1 MRIVQM
7 HYMILLDL
15 MCAKCQARSGGLR
28 KISPVVDGPE
38 VITALLLFPS
48 GQLEINLSIFLDIKR
63 LCHVLELLAGITVVL
78 KRLNTSV
85 SDGVWLPRLWSLT
98 SATGGVQDL
107 SAGLVASLCRSD
119 IDRTRAHGHRMET

>member
-1 MRIVQM
+1 
-7 HYMILLDL
+7 
-15 MCAKCQARSGGLR
+15 
-28 KISPVVDGPE
+28 

-48 GQLEINLSIFLDIKR
+48 GQLEINLGIFLDIKR

-85 SDGVWLPRLWSLT
+85 SNEVLLPRLWSLT

-107 SAGLVASLCRSD
+107 PAGLVASSCRSD